1 MKYTFLENKIDSKY
15 NKYKLFEYNQFDD
28 EDDEEDD
35 EVENIDQE
43 KIEQMSYICNNIEQ
57 LFDKLFYEDNSLEEI
72 EKYIRINKRLLNE
85 IYRNN
90 TLLIKA
96 CYNEEADI
104 VKLLLKYGAEPNI
117 REESGFTALMEACR
131 KGYKEIVKILLE
143 HGADPNIRAS
153 RFSTGVSALTL
164 ANDYE
169 YDDIANML
177 VEHGAS
183 YKIEPEQIINRIYKN
198 TSDSQIINYLK
209 YNFSIP
215 NIEDNRLHIFSA
227 LCFKNRIKV
236 IKWLFDNGYSIN
248 KEKYESQNT
257 PESEAPLIICLRSN
271 YFELFKYL
279 LNKISDINGFYNSR
293 SINLLKYIYRVEEL
307 KLIIKKGYE
316 FKYKFAIEASIKK
329 ATEVWHDRINYPN
342 SNNNTTNKYT
352 TDDYLNFVYLLLN
365 VADKINYES
374 LLHNIVSNPLFF
386 RNEDRKKLT
395 KVLRLIISR
404 YPESLTLHILNYIL
418 EIEVLSLNDISNLL
432 VSFDIIGN
440 YKTSYEQHEACTDL
454 RNFLIRR
461 ILNNKSS
468 EKSIEELVKILFYS
482 KEYKNYFYPY
492 QKSYLIAKTINVIS
506 NKILKLILLSGN
518 VKEILSEREFNQ
530 SLVYYIIK
538 EKGVDFVKSLINDKE
553 NNSEDISKNISSED
567 LLNACRN
574 LDYKGVKKL
583 LDLGVDVNA
592 TSEEYP
598 YGNAIVSLLN
608 TRAENNT
615 DEENSKAQV
624 EILKLLIKKGI
635 NINKDTLKNL
645 SYSNSTS
652 IPKKDNIKS
661 LDVIKMLIK
670 QGVDVDFVTNYNEM
684 PFISYCL
691 NIYNFRDINFVK
703 LLCSHIKDVD
713 VCDHFKRTTLC
724 DLLARDNS
732 NNILEI
738 VKILIRK
745 GADVNKRDMWNQD
758 TPFSNAIKRIFMFEK
773 EDSGLEFEIIKEI
786 VDAGADVN
794 NVVEGYSG
802 LIYLIAGAG
811 IIAYK
816 DTYKNKNKTNTI
828 IELIKLFMEK
838 GDNINETDPKGRSPL
853 FYAVHADSKEVV
865 SFLLKHGADI
875 NIEDNEG
882 ETVFEVVK
890 SNAVRKLLEKY
901 RK

>member
-1 MKYTFLENKIDSKY
+1 MKYTFIENKFDNKY
-15 NKYKLFEYNQFDD
+15 NKSKFFEYDQFDD
-28 EDDEEDD
+28 EDDEDD
-35 EVENIDQE
+35 DVENVDQE
-43 KIEQMSYICNNIEQ
+43 KIDQMSYICNDIKQ
-57 LFDKLFYEDNSLEEI
+57 LFDKLFYEDNSLEEK
-72 EKYIRINKRLLNE
+72 EKYIKYNKRLLNDR
-85 IYRNN
+85 YRNN
-90 TLLIKA
+90 TPLIIA
-96 CYNEEADI
+96 CNNGETDI
-104 VKLLLKYGAEPNI
+104 VKLLLKYGADPNI
-117 REESGFTALMEACR
+117 QEYNDFTALMDACS

-143 HGADPNIRAS
+143 NGADPNIKAL
-153 RFSTGVSALTL
+153 RFSTEVSALTL
-164 ANDYE
+164 ATDFG

-177 VEHGAS
+177 VAHGAS
-183 YKIEPEQIINRIYKN
+183 YKIEPEQIISRIYKG

-209 YNFSIP
+209 YNFSIS

-227 LCFKNRIKV
+227 LCDRNRIEV

-248 KEKYESQNT
+248 KEKYESKNT
-257 PESEAPLIICLRSN
+257 PESNAPLIICLRYN
-271 YFELFKYL
+271 RFELFKYL

-293 SINLLKYIYRVEEL
+293 SINLLKYIYRIEEL

-316 FKYKFAIEASIKK
+316 FKYKIAIEASIKK
-329 ATEVWHDRINYPN
+329 ATEIWHDRINYPN

-352 TDDYLNFVYLLLN
+352 TEDYLNFIYLLLN
-365 VADKINYES
+365 VADKIDYES
-374 LLHNIVSNPLFF
+374 LLYDIVSNPLFF
-386 RNEDRKKLT
+386 KNEDRKKLT
-395 KVLRLIISR
+395 KVIRLIISK
-404 YPESLTLHILNYIL
+404 YPESLRLSTLNYIL
-418 EIEVLSLNDISNLL
+418 EIEALSLNDISNLL
-432 VSFDIIGN
+432 VDFNIIGN
-440 YKTSYEQHEACTDL
+440 YKNNYEQQEACNDL
-454 RNFLIRR
+454 KDFLISR

-468 EKSIEELVKILFYS
+468 EKSIEELVKVLFYS
-482 KEYKNYFYPY
+482 NEYKNYFHPY
-492 QKSYLIAKTINVIS
+492 QKAYLIAKTINVIS

-518 VKEILSEREFNQ
+518 VKEILSERILNQ

-567 LLNACRN
+567 LITACRD

-598 YGNAIVSLLN
+598 YENAIVSLLN

-635 NINKDTLKNL
+635 NIDKDTLKNL
-645 SYSNSTS
+645 SYCNSS
-652 IPKKDNIKS
+652 FNPRKDNIKS
-661 LDVIKMLIK
+661 LDVIKILIK

-684 PFISYCL
+684 PFLSYCL

-713 VCDHFKRTTLC
+713 VCDHFKMTTLC
-724 DLLARDNS
+724 ELLAGDNS

-745 GADVNKRDMWNQD
+745 GADVNKRDMWDQN

-773 EDSGLEFEIIKEI
+773 EDSELEFEIIKEI
-786 VDAGADVN
+786 VNAGADVN
-794 NVVEGYSG
+794 NVVQGYSG

-811 IIAYK
+811 IITYRE
-816 DTYKNKNKTNTI
+816 TYKNKNKTNTI

-838 GDNINETDPKGRSPL
+838 GDDDINETDPRGRCPL
-853 FYAVHADSKEVV
+853 FYAVLGDSKEVV

-882 ETVFEVVK
+882 ITVFDIVK
-890 SNAVRKLLEKY
+890 SNAVRKVLEKY